1 MLEIRKSASLGE
13 KSDLVKIIYIVAID
27 MSIEFRY
34 PILKATLILLISRP
48 CFIICTEIRDSSD
61 ILLLVLFPRIIFK

>member
-1 MLEIRKSASLGE
+1 MLEIRKSVSLGE
-13 KSDLVKIIYIVAID
+13 KSDLVKIIYIVAVD

-48 CFIICTEIRDSSD
+48 CFI
-61 ILLLVLFPRIIFK
+61 K